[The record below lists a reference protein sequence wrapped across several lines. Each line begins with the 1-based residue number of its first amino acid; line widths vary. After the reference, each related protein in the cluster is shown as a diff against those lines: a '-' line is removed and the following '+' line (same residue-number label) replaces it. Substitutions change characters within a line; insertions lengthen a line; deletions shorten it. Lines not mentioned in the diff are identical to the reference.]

1 MHTIKIKRKITSS
14 QLRIAELKE
23 FIGKQVEI
31 TVSESADTVS
41 EKKAGGILAQFADQR
56 KRNSEKKAWG
66 IIADEK
72 HRNH

>member
-14 QLRIAELKE
+14 QLRISELKE

-31 TVSESADTVS
+31 TVSESTDTVS
-41 EKKAGGILAQFADQR
+41 EKKAGGLLAEFANKQ
-56 KRNSEKKAWG
+56 KRNSEKKAWE

-72 HRNH
+72 HSNH